1 MKRILNLIEP
11 LRGLAFPEVCQ
22 VCGES
27 WAGASDG
34 FACRKCR
41 GRVFKTSPPWCK
53 QCGLPFYGTTE
64 DSITCKN
71 CHEADW
77 QFTRARSMMSAR
89 GLVRDVIHRYKY
101 NRHEFFECLMIQWLL
116 ECEYLFSDLPQCVVP
131 VPLHPVKERDRG
143 FNQAERL
150 ATSVAKLMNI
160 PIETGRLQ
168 RVKYTETQTNL
179 SRKKRML
186 NMHGAF
192 EASKQMSFARV
203 LLVDD
208 VMTTGATASAC
219 AAALRRVGV
228 QNVDVLTLAR
238 GMPV

>member
-27 WAGASDG
+27 WAGAADG

-41 GRVFKTSPPWCK
+41 SQVFKTSPPWCE
-53 QCGLPFYGTTE
+53 QCGLPFDGTTE
-64 DSITCKN
+64 ESITCKN
-71 CHEADW
+71 CHETGW

-116 ECEYLFSDLPQCVVP
+116 ECECLFSDLPQCVVP

-179 SRKKRML
+179 SRKERMA

>member
-1 MKRILNLIEP
+1 MKKILNLIEP
-11 LRGLAFPEVCQ
+11 LRGLAFPELCQ

-27 WAGASDG
+27 WAGAADG

-41 GRVFKTSPPWCK
+41 TQVFKTSPPWCE
-53 QCGLPFYGTTE
+53 QCGLPFDGTTE
-64 DSITCKN
+64 ESITCKN
-71 CHEADW
+71 CNNADW

-89 GLVRDVIHRYKY
+89 GLVREVIHRYKY
-101 NRHEFFECLMIQWLL
+101 NRHEFFECLMIRWLL
-116 ECEYLFSDLPQCVVP
+116 DCENLFPELPKCIIP
-131 VPLHPVKERDRG
+131 VPLHTVKERDRG

-150 ATSVAKLMNI
+150 AAGVAEHMNL
-160 PIETGRLQ
+160 PMESGRLQ
-168 RVKYTETQTNL
+168 RVKHTETQTNL
-179 SRKKRML
+179 SRKERMA

-192 EASKQMSFARV
+192 EASKQMSLARV

-219 AAALRRVGV
+219 AAALRGVGV